1 MADLS
6 KKYQMWKKALEE
18 RQADASQMQVFES
31 MMVFI
36 GEQQREI
43 NKRTKEETLTLYKHV
58 KQE

>member
-1 MADLS
+1 VNDLA

-18 RQADASQMQVFES
+18 RQVDMSQMQVFES

-43 NKRTKEETLTLYKHV
+43 EKLKSIIKN
-58 KQE
+58 